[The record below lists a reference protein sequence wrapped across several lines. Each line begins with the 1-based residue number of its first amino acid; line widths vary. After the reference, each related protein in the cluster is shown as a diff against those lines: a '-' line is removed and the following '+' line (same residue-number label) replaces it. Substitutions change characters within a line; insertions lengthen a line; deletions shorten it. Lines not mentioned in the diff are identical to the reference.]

1 MDLSEQLKQYKENAK
16 AVLIGLKTTNKLQRV
31 IQLTT
36 ELRDI
41 LKEFDGDQKLATDYD
56 DMDDLLEDLGGNE

>member
-1 MDLSEQLKQYKENAK
+1 MNLTEQMKQYEEDVKVVVAELENA
-16 AVLIGLKTTNKLQRV
+16 NKLKRV